1 MLLFSSLS
9 ILSITYKCTI
19 KYWRFQSTKRS
30 SQKLTGLY
38 TFKQFLNCC
47 FSFRTSFFHPA
58 SSEHAAPCVFF
69 FLYKQNS
76 FPIKMKKMKSDRL
89 FFLAMDFCCCCFR
102 LVSLFSWRDGDFVL
116 REIFSVV
123 FWQEGKTTLCHWM
136 LLVALLWQ
144 KRETPLQKQNQIWT
158 GINCLWLSGICIVKS
173 TDGVLLFSY
182 LSKTLFFFPHLKLN
196 CHLNSFNSCSHR
208 RPWQLKSEPEGKF
221 VAMDDSE
228 PHSHWHEQAPRCRE
242 LASRLKLQLN
252 YKYFC
257 FRNFS
262 PKNCVHKWFIHFSFC
277 FSFQNLKRIFI
288 QNSRNTWQI

>member
-1 MLLFSSLS
+1 MVVLLFFFPSSLFRHLWAWFESTFSFLLLLQEEMLLFSSLS

-102 LVSLFSWRDGDFVL
+102 LVSLFSWRDGDFEGDFFCCFL
-116 REIFSVV
+116 ARRENNPMPLNAACSSLVTEKGNTFT
-123 FWQEGKTTLCHWM
+123 KTKPDLDWN
-136 LLVALLWQ
+136 
-144 KRETPLQKQNQIWT
+144 K
-158 GINCLWLSGICIVKS
+158 LSL
-173 TDGVLLFSY
+173 T
-182 LSKTLFFFPHLKLN
+182 
-196 CHLNSFNSCSHR
+196 
-208 RPWQLKSEPEGKF
+208 
-221 VAMDDSE
+221 
-228 PHSHWHEQAPRCRE
+228 
-242 LASRLKLQLN
+242 
-252 YKYFC
+252 
-257 FRNFS
+257 
-262 PKNCVHKWFIHFSFC
+262 KW
-277 FSFQNLKRIFI
+277 NLYC
-288 QNSRNTWQI
+288 

>member
-89 FFLAMDFCCCCFR
+89 FFLAMDFCCCFR

-182 LSKTLFFFPHLKLN
+182 LSKTLFFFSPTWNWTVIWTPLIPAPTGGPDNWNQNPKESLWQWMTQ
-196 CHLNSFNSCSHR
+196 SHTVIGMSKPR
-208 RPWQLKSEPEGKF
+208 VAGNWQA
-221 VAMDDSE
+221 V
-228 PHSHWHEQAPRCRE
+228 
-242 LASRLKLQLN
+242 
-252 YKYFC
+252 
-257 FRNFS
+257 
-262 PKNCVHKWFIHFSFC
+262 
-277 FSFQNLKRIFI
+277 
-288 QNSRNTWQI
+288 